1 LALSRIPVQLQVIAV
16 CAITQASSEELT

>member
-1 LALSRIPVQLQVIAV
+1 LSRIPVQLQVIAV